1 MIEPG
6 KTPKSARTREKL
18 LKTSLA
24 LMEQKGYQNT
34 TVRDIC
40 AKANVSIGTFYSY
53 FPSKNDL
60 FFDIYK
66 KADDYFTDYVAVQIS
81 GDGVPEKIVDFFR
94 YYAELNINTG
104 IDLLRILF
112 NPDNSWFAQ
121 KRPMQQV
128 LTALIEEGISSGE
141 LKCPDGPQSLVE
153 MLFILARG
161 CCYNWCILDGEY
173 DLTAELTGYIETVLL
188 SLIHI

>member
-1 MIEPG
+1 MNEPS
-6 KTPKSARTREKL
+6 KTSKSARTREKL
-18 LKTSLA
+18 LKTSLD

-40 AKANVSIGTFYSY
+40 SKANLSIGTFYSY
-53 FPSKNDL
+53 FPSKSDL

-66 KADDYFTDYVAVQIS
+66 KADDYFSDYVSVQIS
-81 GDGVPEKIVDFFR
+81 GDNVSEKIVDFFR

-104 IDLLRILF
+104 IELLKILF
-112 NPDNSWFAQ
+112 NPENSWFTQ
-121 KRPMQQV
+121 ERPMQLV
-128 LTALIEEGISSGE
+128 LASLIEEGISSGE
-141 LKCPDGPQSLVE
+141 LKCPAGAKYLED

-173 DLTAELTGYIETVLL
+173 DLTAELTGYVENVLKAFR
-188 SLIHI
+188 